1 MFDSTTTIVIF
12 ALIFSIVSLA
22 ANHKIGGKKR
32 VKELQKEV
40 NDFQKKFEKATKEKD
55 EKELAR
61 LKIIEPQVMKN
72 MQEMLLL
79 PLKAMVV
86 ILPLFFIFIAGVKY
100 LVPSFSIMLPF
111 GIHPS
116 ELLSFKILEQSTYG
130 VHGFF
135 IVCSIVF
142 NLVIEALYSRVIAP
156 EKPNKK
162 EDKPSPSKV

>member
-1 MFDSTTTIVIF
+1 MFDPSTTIAIL

-61 LKIIEPQVMKN
+61 LKILEPQVMGK

-86 ILPLFFIFIAGVKY
+86 ILPLFFIFIAGVNY
-100 LVPSFSIMLPF
+100 FVPSFSIVLPF
-111 GIHPS
+111 GIHIN
-116 ELLSFKILEQSTYG
+116 EVLSLKVLESSTYG
-130 VHGFF
+130 SRGFF

-142 NLVIEALYSRVIAP
+142 NLLLEALYSKVIAP
-156 EKPNKK
+156 DKANKK